1 MQKKCVSCGLIC
13 FLADA
18 SCKRCGSTQLEIT
31 STANKSPNNI
41 APESAKQNIS
51 PNYLKY
57 FFFAVGIEVL
67 ALVLSFPAWGQM
79 GMHRS
84 ANASSSIFEMLCG
97 LLFLV
102 LHFPTLFVNAALML
116 LTHNEIF
123 LFLTPIT
130 QIAFWTYFLAR
141 MNLRKMR
148 KQQIV

>member
-1 MQKKCVSCGLIC
+1 MRKKCVSCGLIC
-13 FLADA
+13 FLADE
-18 SCKRCGSTQLEIT
+18 SCKRCGSIQLEII
-31 STANKSPNNI
+31 STANHSSNSN
-41 APESAKQNIS
+41 ALTAKQKLS

-57 FFFAVGIEVL
+57 FFFAIGIEFL
-67 ALVLSFPAWGQM
+67 ALVLSFPAWGQI
-79 GMHRS
+79 GMHHS

-102 LHFPTLFVNAALML
+102 LHFPTLFVNLALML
-116 LTHNEIF
+116 LLHNEIF